1 MKTTSTM
8 NLPSLAESVN
18 DWCSGRQ
25 ILPAS
30 GQAAESLSERNIRYY
45 RTLGLLDGP
54 LAGGGYGRRHFLQ
67 LASIRVLQARG
78 LPLKRIQELLYG
90 RDDDGLEE
98 LLERA
103 GSDAAS
109 APPVFPA
116 FSNETWNVSALGGPY
131 ALLSRGGARP
141 TPAQLAAISEILT
154 NNTITK

>member
-1 MKTTSTM
+1 MKTSATM

-18 DWCSGRQ
+18 DWCGERE

-90 RDDDGLEE
+90 RDDEGLEE

-103 GSDAAS
+103 AS
-109 APPVFPA
+109 EAVPAPPAFPA
-116 FSNETWNVSALGGPY
+116 FSNETWNVSALGGPF

-154 NNTITK
+154 KNTVTK

>member
-1 MKTTSTM
+1 MTKVSFQ
-8 NLPSLAESVN
+8 NLQVLAVSVN
-18 DWCSGRQ
+18 EWCEERE

-90 RDDDGLEE
+90 RDDEGLEE

-103 GSDAAS
+103 AS
-109 APPVFPA
+109 EAVPAPPAFPA
-116 FSNETWNVSALGGPY
+116 FSNETWNVSALGGPF

-141 TPAQLAAISEILT
+141 TPAQLAAISEILN
-154 NNTITK
+154 NNTVTK

>member
-1 MKTTSTM
+1 MSPDSFT
-8 NLPSLAESVN
+8 NLEALASSVN
-18 DWCSGRQ
+18 EWCEERG

-30 GQAAESLSERNIRYY
+30 GQSAESLSVRNIRYY

-67 LASIRVLQARG
+67 LASIRVLQSGG

-90 RDDDGLEE
+90 RDAEGLEE

-103 GSDAAS
+103 ESEVTPAAP
-109 APPVFPA
+109 AFPA
-116 FSNETWNVSALGGPY
+116 FSTETWNVSALGGPF

-141 TPAQLAAISEILT
+141 TAAQLAAISEILT
-154 NNTITK
+154 NNTVTK